1 MFADTG
7 SGEDVAD
14 FAADEWSIYAV
25 SNNLEVVRV
34 NNRSD
39 DAGDA
44 TADMETEDRKIGKA
58 SAAD

>member
-14 FAADEWSIYAV
+14 FAADERSIYAV

-39 DAGDA
+39 GTSDA
-44 TADMETEDRKIGKA
+44 TADVEAEDGEIGEA